1 MNKKKILIFDDDTA
15 TLEVVS
21 IIFQEIGYEVEMA
34 ETVDHIISIV
44 GVFLP
49 DLILMDIN
57 IPMIGG
63 LEATRMLKNHEIY
76 HSIPVI
82 FVTAKNDVATI
93 SSQASADGYLSKP
106 FNIDELE
113 EIAAKLTSGKKNNTN
128 IPKAKN

>member
-44 GVFLP
+44 SVFLP

-63 LEATRMLKNHEIY
+63 LEATRLLKNHESY
-76 HSIPVI
+76 HAIPVI
-82 FVTAKNDVATI
+82 FVTAKNDVARI

-113 EIAAKLTSGKKNNTN
+113 EIVTKLTLGKERQS
-128 IPKAKN
+128 

>member
-21 IIFQEIGYEVEMA
+21 IIFQEIGYEVEIA
-34 ETVDHIISIV
+34 ETADHILSVVSI
-44 GVFLP
+44 FLP

-63 LEATRMLKNHEIY
+63 IEATRLLKNHESY

-82 FVTAKNDVATI
+82 FVTAKNDIEKI
-93 SSQASADGYLSKP
+93 SSRSSADGYLSKP

-113 EIAAKLTSGKKNNTN
+113 EIVAKLTSGRQTQS
-128 IPKAKN
+128 

>member
-21 IIFQEIGYEVEMA
+21 IIFQEIGYEVEIA
-34 ETVDHIISIV
+34 ETADHILSV
-44 GVFLP
+44 VSVFLP

-63 LEATRMLKNHEIY
+63 IEATRLLKNHESY
-76 HSIPVI
+76 NSIPVI
-82 FVTAKNDVATI
+82 FVTAKNDIEKI
-93 SSQASADGYLSKP
+93 SSQSSADGYLSKP

-113 EIAAKLTSGKKNNTN
+113 EIAAKLTADRQTQS
-128 IPKAKN
+128 